1 MAGLPHAAADLILL
15 GDLGGRYAT
24 GAYSRLAGDGAVRPR
39 ERRQAESEHGH
50 RITAAIACHVARAGG
65 TVEQL
70 TRLLL
75 HPEHEG
81 GRHAQVIALRSGHA
95 RAQGYVERVWSSA
108 TALVESTTDVAS
120 REGVHEDLARLREC
134 IETTAW
140 RGERGRTA
148 LRVLRAH
155 LNFAQAAGGRLHFA
169 SERQAAEE
177 AGISRQ
183 TLRQAYELV
192 LKPGGWLRRLRV
204 GYGTEGSTWY
214 LADGPAD
221 PQPAAVSHDQPSQ
234 CPPDGE
240 LGEWTTPETD
250 TGADVDSRVIGLL
263 MGHDAFAHNALGSS
277 ALMVIGALHAR
288 PGQTPG
294 ELTVSASLSRATAYR
309 TIARL
314 EGHGL
319 VQRSGEGWSLTTQAL
334 RGIGNSVPEAVT
346 ALAVEP
352 EPAVVGW
359 DVLAAACGTAGI
371 GAARHALHAA
381 ERAAYRA
388 TLAALEERRSPARTA
403 VVDGRT
409 VLVPGPRADEIPTG
423 WRGPGGTV
431 LDPITGRPVSG
442 WQVATDGRLILLS
455 PGDDRSYDELVAA
468 HTTALHEWETAA

>member
-1 MAGLPHAAADLILL
+1 M
-15 GDLGGRYAT
+15 
-24 GAYSRLAGDGAVRPR
+24 
-39 ERRQAESEHGH
+39 
-50 RITAAIACHVARAGG
+50 ACHVARAGG

-70 TRLLL
+70 TWLLL

-95 RAQGYVERVWSSA
+95 RAQGYVERVWASA
-108 TALVESTTDVAS
+108 LALVESTTDVAS
-120 REGVHEDLARLREC
+120 RGEAHEDLARLREC
-134 IETTAW
+134 IETTSW

-204 GYGTEGSTWY
+204 GSGTEGSTWY
-214 LADGPAD
+214 LADGPAAL
-221 PQPAAVSHDQPSQ
+221 QPAAVSRDQPSQ

-263 MGHDAFAHNALGSS
+263 MGHDAFAHHALGSS

-288 PGQTPG
+288 PGQTPA

-309 TIARL
+309 TVARL

-319 VQRSGEGWSLTTQAL
+319 VQRSGAGWSLTVQAL
-334 RGIGNSVPEAVT
+334 QGVGDSLPEAVT
-346 ALAVEP
+346 APTPAPAAEHEHAVSGWGALAT
-352 EPAVVGW
+352 AY
-359 DVLAAACGTAGI
+359 GTAGV
-371 GAARHALHAA
+371 AAVRRAMHAA

-388 TLAALEERRSPARTA
+388 ALAAMDERRSPALTA

-409 VLVPGPRADEIPTG
+409 VLVPGPRADEIPAG
-423 WRGPGGTV
+423 WHGPDGTV
-431 LDPITGRPVSG
+431 LDPVTGRAVSG